1 MADLQDAIAN
11 AKDKLPDITPTPPG
25 FHPQA
30 TATELKGRLQWGEPA
45 LTIVDVRGR
54 DSFNACRIMGAI
66 PMEPESLVERA
77 ESSLER
83 TRDIYVY
90 GANDQETTAVANTLR
105 EAGFQ
110 KVAELKGGLDA
121 WMEIGGPIEGT
132 STPDHPVSAGE
143 YNVVSRMGEFAEERQ
158 KEG

>member
-11 AKDKLPDITPTPPG
+11 AKDKLPEVTPTPPG

-45 LTIVDVRGR
+45 LTIVDVRDR

-66 PMEPESLVERA
+66 TMQMDALVERA
-77 ESSLER
+77 ESSLEHS
-83 TRDIYVY
+83 RDIYVY
-90 GANDQETTAVANTLR
+90 GANDQETAAAANTLR

-110 KVAELKGGLDA
+110 KVAELKGGMDA
-121 WMEIGGPIEGT
+121 WTEIGGPIEGT

-143 YNVVSRMGEFAEERQ
+143 YNVVSRIGEFSEERK

>member
-11 AKDKLPDITPTPPG
+11 AKDKLPDVTPTPPG

-45 LTIVDVRGR
+45 LTIVDVRDR

-66 PMEPESLVERA
+66 TMQMDSLVERA
-77 ESSLER
+77 ESSLEH

-90 GANDQETTAVANTLR
+90 GANDQETASAASTLR

-110 KVAELKGGLDA
+110 KVAELKGGLNA
-121 WMEIGGPIEGT
+121 WTEIGGPVEGT

-143 YNVVSRMGEFAEERQ
+143 YNVVSRMGEFVEERK
-158 KEG
+158 KED